1 MILCS
6 ASRGLT
12 VPRRCWGA
20 FRQPA
25 VEGPSSMHG
34 INNHA
39 EVTED
44 VMAAFR
50 KELGR

>member
-1 MILCS
+1 
-6 ASRGLT
+6 
-12 VPRRCWGA
+12 VA

-25 VEGPSSMHG
+25 VEGPEQYARD
-34 INNHA
+34 NNHA

-50 KELGR
+50 KEFGR